1 MTDKYKLQSAI
12 NKINDNIRKGK
23 CKNPFAAENKKK
35 QLQRELRAI
44 LQQEFEAK

>member
-1 MTDKYKLQSAI
+1 MDKYKIQSAI

-35 QLQRELRAI
+35 SLMRQLRALI
-44 LQQEFEAK
+44 QQEFEAR